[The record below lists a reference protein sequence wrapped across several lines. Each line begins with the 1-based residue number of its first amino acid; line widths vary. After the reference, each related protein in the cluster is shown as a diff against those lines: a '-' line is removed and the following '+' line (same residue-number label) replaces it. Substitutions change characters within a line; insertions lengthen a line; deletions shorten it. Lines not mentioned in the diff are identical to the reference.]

1 MGLKKGLDET
11 TNPKP
16 SSYLGEFCEC
26 SDAYY
31 SVATLRCEVE
41 GHTRIALEYLQ
52 QRRVL
57 MTKEG
62 CRSIGGSD
70 ALTVDII
77 TSCLKRMR
85 NWTVLA
91 QSVMMAEFPAHETC
105 LAFDV
110 FGFAERP
117 NVTES
122 MRTEVRN
129 RAVRLA
135 DGIPSISSP
144 EELAVQLLD
153 LLPIAQYEHQT
164 KGLPIAK
171 AWYVAINRFKRSNRL
186 AISHPHDAVSEALV
200 RCVTWSPA
208 TFVVESAFS
217 TVDRLVSSS
226 RNYNTNREEDVFM
239 LINLHVTFGKQDL
252 QSLMERAQRV
262 WSKVY
267 APSRRHDVKLTPRAD
282 QGRRTSCFS
291 IIFGQT
297 YTEMSLF

>member
-1 MGLKKGLDET
+1 MSLSQCAQK
-11 TNPKP
+11 
-16 SSYLGEFCEC
+16 C
-26 SDAYY
+26 
-31 SVATLRCEVE
+31 ATGQFDLPTVFPVFRRLRSLLSNFWTCCRL
-41 GHTRIALEYLQ
+41 HSTS
-52 QRRVL
+52 
-57 MTKEG
+57 TK
-62 CRSIGGSD
+62 
-70 ALTVDII
+70 
-77 TSCLKRMR
+77 
-85 NWTVLA
+85 
-91 QSVMMAEFPAHETC
+91 
-105 LAFDV
+105 
-110 FGFAERP
+110 
-117 NVTES
+117 
-122 MRTEVRN
+122 
-129 RAVRLA
+129 
-135 DGIPSISSP
+135 
-144 EELAVQLLD
+144 
-153 LLPIAQYEHQT
+153 T

-226 RNYNTNREEDVFM
+226 RNYSTNREEDVFM
-239 LINLHVTFGKQDL
+239 LINLHVTFGKQAL

-297 YTEMSLF
+297 YTGVSLF